1 LNFTT
6 DALKMSGYN
15 SRSIP
20 IPKIAYQLKVDLAVH
35 LVCKKKE
42 ILGEKDR
49 RL

>member
-6 DALKMSGYN
+6 DALKMSGI
-15 SRSIP
+15 S
-20 IPKIAYQLKVDLAVH
+20 PKIAYQLRVDLAVH
-35 LVCKKKE
+35 LVCKKKKE